1 MGRRSR
7 DGTQLMS
14 PEQLPPGIALPLAAI
29 LIAVY
34 IRQVVVD
41 NRECSNDTRVV
52 YGALHSRTDYEPE
65 DDEGQCYEDERPYP
79 GPERNDGFSFGSHGR
94 SVARTPD
101 RR

>member
-1 MGRRSR
+1 MG
-7 DGTQLMS
+7 
-14 PEQLPPGIALPLAAI
+14 PEQLPPAIALPLAAI
-29 LIAVY
+29 LVVVY

-41 NRECSNDTRVV
+41 NRERSNDTRVI
-52 YGALHSRTDYEPE
+52 YGPLHRRADYEPE

-94 SVARTPD
+94 SVAPTTH